1 MRIAVPDITKCSG
14 SFLAESGDRQCPYAN
29 ACYRYTAKPAVQQ
42 SYMMHGPYS
51 SKNPIGC
58 DEFWLDRRLRFS
70 ETDQATIFARYIS
83 LIIMDN
89 VSKIEYDDARVTI
102 L

>member
-1 MRIAVPDITKCSG
+1 MSDITKCTG
-14 SFLAESGDRQCPYAN
+14 VYLTEGGDKKCPYAT
-29 ACYRYTAKPAVQQ
+29 ACYRYTANASMGQ

-51 SKNPIGC
+51 PRNPIGC
-58 DEFWLDRRLRFS
+58 NEFWLDRRLRFT
-70 ETDQATIFARYIS
+70 ETDEALIFARYIS

-89 VSKIEYDDARVTI
+89 VPKVEYDDARVKI